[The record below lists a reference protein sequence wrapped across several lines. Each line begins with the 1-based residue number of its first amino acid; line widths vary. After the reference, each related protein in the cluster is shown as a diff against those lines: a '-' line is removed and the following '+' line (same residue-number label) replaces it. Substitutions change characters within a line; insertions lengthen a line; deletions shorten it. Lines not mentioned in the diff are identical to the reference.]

1 LLATP
6 TAKVQ
11 PLVRARALTGAAWL
25 AYTQADYDAA
35 TELALEAESITGE
48 RDAGQR
54 IRGFALNTL
63 AMVAMDRA
71 NYADANQLLDSVLV
85 LRRELNDRTGIGVCL
100 NNLGLVA
107 NLQGDSA
114 RALGLL
120 KESAALFQGD
130 GDVRNSGLAL
140 VNLGRVYLDLRD
152 LDRASQTWT
161 ESLRLGAQLGGTL
174 REESTFQGIEGLAE
188 IAAAR
193 GQAQR
198 AARLLGAV
206 TELRRSAA
214 VPRAA
219 RLRNAYEEAEVLTRR
234 ALGDAAFAAAQLD
247 GATLTTERAVAEAI
261 GRTTAAAR

>member
-1 LLATP
+1 
-6 TAKVQ
+6 
-11 PLVRARALTGAAWL
+11 
-25 AYTQADYDAA
+25 
-35 TELALEAESITGE
+35 
-48 RDAGQR
+48 
-54 IRGFALNTL
+54 
-63 AMVAMDRA
+63 MVAMDRA
-71 NYADANQLLDSVLV
+71 NCGEANQLLDSVLV
-85 LRRELNDRTGIGVCL
+85 LRRELNDHAGIGVCL

-120 KESAALFQGD
+120 RESAAVFQSD
-130 GDVRNSGLAL
+130 SDVRNSGLAL
-140 VNLGRVYLDLRD
+140 VNLGRAYFDLRD

-161 ESLRLGAQLGGTL
+161 ESLQLGAQLGGIL

-219 RLRNAYEEAEVLTRR
+219 RLQGAYEEADVLIRQ

-247 GATLTTERAVAEAI
+247 GATLTTEMAVAEAI
-261 GRTTAAAR
+261 GRTTAVAR

>member
-1 LLATP
+1 
-6 TAKVQ
+6 
-11 PLVRARALTGAAWL
+11 
-25 AYTQADYDAA
+25 
-35 TELALEAESITGE
+35 
-48 RDAGQR
+48 
-54 IRGFALNTL
+54 
-63 AMVAMDRA
+63 M
-71 NYADANQLLDSVLV
+71 
-85 LRRELNDRTGIGVCL
+85 
-100 NNLGLVA
+100 
-107 NLQGDSA
+107 LQS
-114 RALGLL
+114 
-120 KESAALFQGD
+120 D

-140 VNLGRVYLDLRD
+140 VNLGRVYFDLRD
-152 LDRASQTWT
+152 LDRASDTWT

-219 RLRNAYEEAEVLTRR
+219 RLRSAYEDAEVLTRR

-247 GATLTTERAVAEAI
+247 CATLTTERAVAEAI